1 MGCGTSNCGSCG
13 GCGGCRREIV
23 LTPPEAALLRR
34 LGEVA
39 FLPVGRRRD
48 GETPVYLEEADYSPE
63 ACGEA
68 LAWLQ
73 LKGLVRS
80 SSMAAPPSPPPD
92 RRRWRCWSCREC
104 GKKMERRKAG
114 APLFTEIQDHFRA
127 MARFTASTMLAA
139 RRP

>member
-48 GETPVYLEEADYSPE
+48 GETPVYLEEADYSPAE
-63 ACGEA
+63 CGEA

-73 LKGLVRS
+73 LKGLVS
-80 SSMAAPPSPPPD
+80 LDYHLPLANFDYAAYGQELLHGSAALTA
-92 RRRWRCWSCREC
+92 
-104 GKKMERRKAG
+104 AG
-114 APLFTEIQDHFRA
+114 QEAVEVLELQGMR
-127 MARFTASTMLAA
+127 
-139 RRP
+139 